1 MSLDRFLLTS
11 LMVGRGRVRFR
22 FLVFKLLEELYRRE
36 GVRARLV
43 YLEEMFRMDRTLE
56 FQALL
61 YLERGEGGQSEGE
74 VSGPVCGEGGFTCL
88 GCGLISA
95 EEWAAVSG

>member
-1 MSLDRFLLTS
+1 
-11 LMVGRGRVRFR
+11 
-22 FLVFKLLEELYRRE
+22 
-36 GVRARLV
+36 
-43 YLEEMFRMDRTLE
+43 MDRTLE
-56 FQALL
+56 FQAQL